1 MILRLIIIAAII
13 GLVLAAF
20 TPRRSQTAIVQR
32 RRAMRVAFRQTL
44 FAAAAIAFAGLAA
57 FGLWHGFRH
66 DDQVARLVALVAVP
80 LAVGFAWLSWRATRP
95 TRG

>member
-20 TPRRSQTAIVQR
+20 TPRRSRTAIAQR
-32 RRAMRVAFRQTL
+32 RRAMREAFRQTL
-44 FAAAAIAFAGLAA
+44 FAAAAIGFTGLAA

-80 LAVGFAWLSWRATRP
+80 LAAGFAWLSWRATRP